1 MINIGFQRG
10 LWYNMSTV
18 KFVTVAI
25 FWKVVMLMKVSVHS
39 LERRSFLSVAE
50 ALGLM
55 ISFGSLIA
63 TIIFG
68 ILTAVKNDKKKITVY
83 FSRSRLFSFK

>member
-1 MINIGFQRG
+1 
-10 LWYNMSTV
+10 MSTV

-39 LERRSFLSVAE
+39 LERRSVLSVAE
-50 ALGLM
+50 AVGLS
-55 ISFGSLIA
+55 ISFGFLIA

-68 ILTAVKNDKKKITVY
+68 ILTAVKNDKKK
-83 FSRSRLFSFK
+83 

>member
-1 MINIGFQRG
+1 M
-10 LWYNMSTV
+10 WYNNRAV

-25 FWKVVMLMKVSVHS
+25 FWKVVVLMKVGANS
-39 LERRSFLSVAE
+39 LERRSLLSVAE

-68 ILTAVKNDKKKITVY
+68 VLTAVKNDKKNN
-83 FSRSRLFSFK
+83 RPL

>member
-1 MINIGFQRG
+1 MD
-10 LWYNMSTV
+10 
-18 KFVTVAI
+18 
-25 FWKVVMLMKVSVHS
+25 VSAKID
-39 LERRSFLSVAE
+39 ERRSLLSVAE

-68 ILTAVKNDKKKITVY
+68 ILTAVKNDKKNN
-83 FSRSRLFSFK
+83 RLL

>member
-1 MINIGFQRG
+1 
-10 LWYNMSTV
+10 
-18 KFVTVAI
+18 
-25 FWKVVMLMKVSVHS
+25 MKVSVHS

-63 TIIFG
+63 AIIFG
-68 ILTAVKNDKKKITVY
+68 ILTAVKNDKKK
-83 FSRSRLFSFK
+83 